1 MTCPGSVRLIER
13 LVAAGRISANRS
25 SGAADEGTAAHQVR
39 GDALSLGLDAYDFI
53 GTSLK
58 INGVDYPC
66 TEDTAAYL
74 QPGMDWIREQPGDLI
89 VEHKVDLGRWMPGQ
103 FGTLDTA
110 VIDRRA
116 RRLVVSDLKY
126 GAGIPVSPD
135 MNRQLRIYALGVI
148 DNFDLFDAVDEVL
161 INIDQP
167 RAGGMK
173 FWPTT
178 LTDLVAFGEEVR
190 AAALAVDDPDA
201 PLVASESACKF
212 CGVRDD
218 DAGCPAYN
226 RWQLD
231 NLGNAFDDLPDLD
244 AEPQFPHPDAITP
257 ERRYYIVKHAHLATR
272 WLADLHERSIDA
284 ARLGRPDPGS
294 KLVAGQR
301 GNRYFTDK
309 AAAEAILV
317 PALGD
322 DAFSKSLIG
331 IPDAEKQLAPTK
343 RKPGDPDA
351 WAKLSA
357 LIDQKEGK
365 PILVP
370 ADDPRPPL
378 ASLKDEFD
386 DL

>member
-1 MTCPGSVRLIER
+1 MTCAGSPLLIDRLTAEGKINPR
-13 LVAAGRISANRS
+13 AS

-39 GDALSLGLDAYDFI
+39 ADCLEIGLDAYDFI

-66 TEDTAAYL
+66 DDTMADHL
-74 QPGMDWIREQPGDLI
+74 QVGIDWIREQSGQVI
-89 VEHKVDLGRWMPGQ
+89 VERRVDLSHWMPGQ

-110 VIDRRA
+110 IINRPA
-116 RRLVVSDLKY
+116 RKATTNDLKY
-126 GAGIPVSPD
+126 GAGVPVSPE
-135 MNRQLRIYALGVI
+135 NNKQLMIYSLGVV
-148 DNFDLFDAVDEVL
+148 DNFDLWDVIDTFD
-161 INIDQP
+161 IIIDQP
-167 RAGGMK
+167 RAGGLK
-173 FWPTT
+173 FWSVSMA
-178 LTDLVAFGEEVR
+178 DLLVFGEEVR
-190 AAALAVDDPDA
+190 EAAKRTEDPDA
-201 PLVASESACKF
+201 PLVASEDGCKW
-212 CGVRDD
+212 CPVKDTD
-218 DAGCPAYN
+218 SGCPAYN

-231 NLGNAFDDLPDLD
+231 NLGSAFDDLPDLD
-244 AEPQFPHPDAITP
+244 AEPVFPHPDAITP

-322 DAFSKSLIG
+322 EAFSKSLIG